1 MSDLNKMENPNIL
14 SSVSKSKSVP
24 SLLLSSSQKAYNNPK
39 ERIKIINE
47 IINTKN
53 SELKKIKQKLAEI
66 KLKEKLIEKE
76 KFESKESS
84 LPFMKKQ
91 EIIEDNKIKNKLNMQ
106 NNSLNNKIKLLTEKL
121 DKIESELI
129 CNPHQGFL
137 SSIKAKL
144 KEVLNQ
150 KEMLLLKINEN
161 NEEIQKINEKDIKNK
176 YKYNKKVFLENLDN
190 SNNDI
195 NNIINRKNKINQIMK
210 NYLSENDIIK
220 NSNKDY
226 HKDLYEEEINK
237 KKRSKK

>member
-1 MSDLNKMENPNIL
+1 ML
-14 SSVSKSKSVP
+14 
-24 SLLLSSSQKAYNNPK
+24 
-39 ERIKIINE
+39 
-47 IINTKN
+47 
-53 SELKKIKQKLAEI
+53 LKKIKQKLAEI

-129 CNPHQGFL
+129 YNPHQGFL

-176 YKYNKKVFLENLDN
+176 YKYNKKVFW
-190 SNNDI
+190 DI
-195 NNIINRKNKINQIMK
+195 
-210 NYLSENDIIK
+210 
-220 NSNKDY
+220 
-226 HKDLYEEEINK
+226 
-237 KKRSKK
+237 SKKIKSR